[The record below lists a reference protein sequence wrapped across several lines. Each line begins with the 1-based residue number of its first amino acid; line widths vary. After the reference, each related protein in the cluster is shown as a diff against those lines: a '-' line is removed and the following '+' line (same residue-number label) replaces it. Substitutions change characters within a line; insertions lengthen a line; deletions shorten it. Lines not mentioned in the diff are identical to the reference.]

1 MFTFLLVVQAII
13 AASLVGVI
21 LIQRSEGGGLGM
33 GGGGSP
39 GGLMSARGAASFLTR
54 ATTGLAI
61 AFVGLSIVLAAIASV
76 RHGGGE
82 IDTTLARQPA
92 QTAPAPGAPADPL
105 AAGAAAGAQAAGNQA
120 APADDVPL
128 AQ

>member
-1 MFTFLLVVQAII
+1 
-13 AASLVGVI
+13 
-21 LIQRSEGGGLGM
+21 M

-39 GGLMSARGAASFLTR
+39 GGLMSARGAANFLTR

-76 RHGGGE
+76 RHGGAD
-82 IDTTLARQPA
+82 IDTSLARTPA
-92 QTAPAPGAPADPL
+92 QTAPQGRAPADPL
-105 AAGAAAGAQAAGNQA
+105 AAGAAAGAQAPGNQA